1 MSTTRAKLAAEPRT
15 VTGKHVARLRREG
28 RLPAVVFG
36 HGLASSN
43 VSIDTHEFDRLRRG
57 LGANALVD
65 LVLPGAKPLPVLIHG
80 VGGHRVTHKALH
92 VDFYVVRMTE
102 EMTVDVQVVGIGDS
116 EAVTMHGGT
125 LLHVTE
131 TVRVRALPD
140 HLPNVINFPLERLA
154 TFEDVIHVRDL
165 EIPKDATLLTDG
177 DEIVAKVAPPRVE
190 EEVAAAPVSTLAE
203 GEAAPA
209 AEGATTAEASKVS

>member
-1 MSTTRAKLAAEPRT
+1 MTTTRPKLAAEPRT
-15 VTGKHVARLRREG
+15 VTGKHVARMRREG

-36 HGLASSN
+36 NGLASSN
-43 VSIDTHEFDRLRRG
+43 VSVDTHEFDRLRHG

-65 LVLPGAKPLPVLIHG
+65 LVLPHAKPLPVLIHS

-102 EMTVDVQVVGIGDS
+102 EMTVDVQVVGIGESD
-116 EAVTMHGGT
+116 AVNTHGGT

-131 TVRVRALPD
+131 TVKVRALPD
-140 HLPNVINFPLERLA
+140 HLPNVIHFPLERLA

-165 EIPKDATLLTDG
+165 EIPKDAVLLTDG

-190 EEVAAAPVSTLAE
+190 EEAPAAPVSTLAE

-209 AEGATTAEASKVS
+209 EAAAPAEGSKES